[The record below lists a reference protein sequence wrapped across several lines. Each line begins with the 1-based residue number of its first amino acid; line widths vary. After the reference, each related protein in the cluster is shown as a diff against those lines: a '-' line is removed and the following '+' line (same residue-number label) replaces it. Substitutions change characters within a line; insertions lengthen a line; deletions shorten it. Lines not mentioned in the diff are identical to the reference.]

1 MRLNLKR
8 FKSILLLELDT
19 NYSFPLLEIIVS
31 VLVFLS
37 FFVVATSGAFHD
49 FWDIPNP
56 FFSGPEI
63 IGVFEHWTRTHVF
76 WTIQGASFT
85 ISFILAF
92 FIPVLTAL
100 TFGRD
105 MEAGTFRTFLS
116 YPISR
121 HQLFLAKEFLILLV
135 ICGTTSISYFIAL
148 LSFEPNL
155 NPLGLILLSLVTLWT
170 PALLVSLATILIAVL
185 SKSLSASLFGGVA
198 LSFGMV
204 FGSFLFRWTD
214 TLLVAI
220 LNPAWVVSMYV
231 FGDYSVS
238 ILQSLSVGLITSLAI
253 SILLLIVTLKLI
265 DRMEV

>member
-37 FFVVATSGAFHD
+37 FYFVAGGLFYN
-49 FWDIPNP
+49 FWEIPDP

-63 IGVFEHWTRTHVF
+63 IVVFEQWTRTHVF
-76 WTIQGASFT
+76 WTIQGASYT

-105 MEAGTFRTFLS
+105 MESGTFRTFLS

-170 PALLVSLATILIAVL
+170 PAILVSLATILIAVL

-198 LSFGMV
+198 LSFGML
-204 FGSFLFRWTD
+204 FGSFLFRSMD

-231 FGDYSVS
+231 FADYSVS
-238 ILQSLSVGLITSLAI
+238 ILQSLSVGIITSLAI
-253 SILLLIVTLKLI
+253 SVLLLIVTLKMI
-265 DRMEV
+265 NRMEV

>member
-31 VLVFLS
+31 LLVVLS
-37 FFVVATSGAFHD
+37 FYFMAGGAFYA
-49 FWDIPNP
+49 FFGIPHLVQ
-56 FFSGPEI
+56 SGPEI
-63 IGVFEHWTRTHVF
+63 IVFFEEWTRTHAIR
-76 WTIQGASFT
+76 TLQGASYD

-105 MEAGTFRTFLS
+105 MDTGTFRTFLS

-121 HQLFLAKEFLILLV
+121 HQLFLAKEFLILVV
-135 ICGTTSISYFIAL
+135 ISGTTSISYFVAL

-155 NPLGLILLSLVTLWT
+155 NSPGLILLFLVTQWT
-170 PALLVSLATILIAVL
+170 PAILVSLATILIAVL

-198 LSFGMV
+198 LSFGMMI
-204 FGSFLFRWTD
+204 SPFLFRSMD

-220 LNPAWVVSMYV
+220 LNPVMAVSTYI
-231 FGDYSVS
+231 FEDYSIS
-238 ILQSLSVGLITSLAI
+238 ILQSLSVGIVASLAI
-253 SILLLIVTLKLI
+253 SVLLLIVTLKQI
-265 DRMEV
+265 NRMEV